1 MAFIK
6 VERMQLPDFKKSTTN
21 KIHAN
26 AFKTV
31 GLVWH
36 RELRLKRFTVRGGRE
51 LGFAERS
58 KKYMRLKMKKLRH
71 SRPLEFTGRSKAAS
85 GSKRLQT
92 TRNSVRII
100 HPLVR
105 AFNFKPKN
113 SKVDMRK
120 EFGTVS
126 SPEIRK
132 LEGVHAKR
140 VEEQYQKQLTYQA
153 N

>member
-1 MAFIK
+1 
-6 VERMQLPDFKKSTTN
+6 MQLPDLRRATAN
-21 KIHAN
+21 KIHAK
-26 AFKTV
+26 AFKSV
-31 GLVWH
+31 GLEWH
-36 RELRLKRFTVRGGRE
+36 RNMRLKRFTVRGGRE

-58 KKYMRLKMKKLRH
+58 KKYMRLKRKKLRH

-85 GSKRLQT
+85 GSKRIQA
-92 TRNSVRII
+92 TRKSVRII

-120 EFGTVS
+120 EFNTVS

-132 LEGVHAKR
+132 LEGVYASR
-140 VEEQYQKQLTYQA
+140 VEEQYQRQLTYQA